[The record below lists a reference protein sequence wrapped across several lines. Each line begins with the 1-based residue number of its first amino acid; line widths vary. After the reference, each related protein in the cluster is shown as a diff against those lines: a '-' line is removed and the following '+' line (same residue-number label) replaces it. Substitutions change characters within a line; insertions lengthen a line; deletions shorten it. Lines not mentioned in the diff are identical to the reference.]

1 MLNWLVRMWQRIGG
15 SVHRWIHGNKIPES
29 YHRSNLHGRHR

>member
-1 MLNWLVRMWQRIGG
+1 MLKWFVALWRRMN
-15 SVHRWIHGNKIPES
+15 RWIHGEKLPPT

>member
-1 MLNWLVRMWQRIGG
+1 MLNWLVGLWHRIDQ
-15 SVHRWIHGNKIPES
+15 WIRGEKSAPQS

>member
-1 MLNWLVRMWQRIGG
+1 MLNWLVGLW
-15 SVHRWIHGNKIPES
+15 HKIARRFLEEERPQQV

>member
-1 MLNWLVRMWQRIGG
+1 MFNWLVGLWHRID
-15 SVHRWIHGNKIPES
+15 RWIHREKVPQS

>member
-1 MLNWLVRMWQRIGG
+1 MWNWLVRLWQKIDHWF
-15 SVHRWIHGNKIPES
+15 HREETPQS

>member
-1 MLNWLVRMWQRIGG
+1 MLNWLVGLWHK
-15 SVHRWIHGNKIPES
+15 VARWFHAEEPPPQV

>member
-1 MLNWLVRMWQRIGG
+1 MLNWLVGLW
-15 SVHRWIHGNKIPES
+15 NKIERWMHRGKPSPS

>member
-1 MLNWLVRMWQRIGG
+1 MLNWLVRLWRRIDHWVNRGKG
-15 SVHRWIHGNKIPES
+15 TQP

>member
-1 MLNWLVRMWQRIGG
+1 MFNWLVTLWRRIEGLF
-15 SVHRWIHGNKIPES
+15 HRGQSPQI

>member
-1 MLNWLVRMWQRIGG
+1 MLNWLVGLWRRIGY
-15 SVHRWIHGNKIPES
+15 WIRGEKSAPQI

>member
-1 MLNWLVRMWQRIGG
+1 LDRLVGLWQRIN
-15 SVHRWIHGNKIPES
+15 RWMRREQLSHI

>member
-1 MLNWLVRMWQRIGG
+1 MFSWLIRLWHKIARTMNGEKEQR
-15 SVHRWIHGNKIPES
+15 P

>member
-1 MLNWLVRMWQRIGG
+1 MLQWLVGLWRRLQKWMLAEKEPP
-15 SVHRWIHGNKIPES
+15 HS

>member
-1 MLNWLVRMWQRIGG
+1 MLKWLVGLWHKLEGWMHPRRPVVMTD
-15 SVHRWIHGNKIPES
+15 

>member
-1 MLNWLVRMWQRIGG
+1 MWNWLVRLWLRMEKRLQGEKQPPQ
-15 SVHRWIHGNKIPES
+15 V

>member
-1 MLNWLVRMWQRIGG
+1 MLNWLVRLWHRIE
-15 SVHRWIHGNKIPES
+15 SWIHPEKHAPQV